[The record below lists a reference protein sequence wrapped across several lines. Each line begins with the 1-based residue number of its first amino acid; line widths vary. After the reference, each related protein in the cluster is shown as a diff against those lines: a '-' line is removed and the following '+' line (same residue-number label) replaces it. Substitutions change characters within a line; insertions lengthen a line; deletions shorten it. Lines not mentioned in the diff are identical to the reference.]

1 MRKTQFTISNVET
14 VINKRATEFYKKVV
28 DQNLYSVEDFSQEIW
43 VTLLSSYN
51 AGSFNDITSAT
62 IDTLN
67 RLNNQNS

>member
-1 MRKTQFTISNVET
+1 MKKTKVTINNVET

-67 RLNNQNS
+67 RLNND